1 MMSDLEKYYTLIQR
15 EKIRQTTVKTKYM
28 ISDFATIMT
37 SKLANYSKDY
47 EKKACSVVLNVMT
60 MFTPKNDAMKL
71 QDISSNGIT
80 VRHQRR
86 IKKT

>member
-1 MMSDLEKYYTLIQR
+1 
-15 EKIRQTTVKTKYM
+15 M

-71 QDISSNGIT
+71 
-80 VRHQRR
+80 
-86 IKKT
+86 